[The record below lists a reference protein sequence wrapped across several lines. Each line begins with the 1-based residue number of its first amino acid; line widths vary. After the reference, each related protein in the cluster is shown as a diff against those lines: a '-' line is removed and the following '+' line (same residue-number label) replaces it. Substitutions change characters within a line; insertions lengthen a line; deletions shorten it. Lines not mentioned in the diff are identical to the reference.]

1 MIRPSV
7 PDDGPDRE
15 DLPRALRR
23 RTDVAYDD
31 REPPYDPSDRETP
44 RAAHVLRMSH
54 VPPAAINQPVGLR
67 VRSCSEDPMW
77 YTRLIADIDGPTTF
91 LARRPGAH

>member
-23 RTDVAYDD
+23 RTDVAYDS
-31 REPPYDPSDRETP
+31 REPHYDPSDRETL
-44 RAAHVLRMSH
+44 RAATFLRMSR
-54 VPPAAINQPVGLR
+54 VPPATINEP
-67 VRSCSEDPMW
+67 
-77 YTRLIADIDGPTTF
+77 
-91 LARRPGAH
+91 